1 MYTKNIRTETTTAIN
16 MLSCCNDEGFP
27 SERTVG
33 GGIAGTGATALC
45 GVCVVEVVV
54 VEILCLR
61 LFKLSD

>member
-1 MYTKNIRTETTTAIN
+1 